1 MSSKFT
7 DDSIELRNYIFPKI
21 ETYNK
26 LNVDYSYELP
36 LNEDEHIEFGYDGR
50 IIDSNQELVLQIT
63 DTLGYTLKANVH
75 SLFKRYIHGLYWFIL
90 VDTW

>member
-26 LNVDYSYELP
+26 N
-36 LNEDEHIEFGYDGR
+36 N
-50 IIDSNQELVLQIT
+50 
-63 DTLGYTLKANVH
+63 LKQ
-75 SLFKRYIHGLYWFIL
+75 L
-90 VDTW
+90 